1 MMTFLTTR
9 YWRAIISVFAGAVLA
24 LASVSF
30 LDAQSTGPEQKF
42 DVISVKPNLSAKFMF
57 GIRDST
63 PGKFSTT
70 NTSVRDLLEEAYD
83 VKEAQI
89 DGAPAWVAT
98 DKFDV
103 DAKVDDALAVQ
114 EQSLSRDQELRRMRL
129 RVQSLLA
136 DRFALKLHHETK
148 DMPVL
153 ALVVAKGG
161 TKMVESPGTPASA
174 DSPGP
179 PGSVT
184 MSTKTGNPIEW
195 VLTSNGAPLRI
206 LINALSGQPEVR
218 GRVLIDRSGLT
229 GTYVY
234 KLQWAQQNL
243 SAGGQPSSEASGP
256 SLFTALEDQ
265 LGLRLES
272 TKAPVDVLVVD
283 HVEQPSPN

>member
-218 GRVLIDRSGLT
+218 GRVLID
-229 GTYVY
+229 
-234 KLQWAQQNL
+234 
-243 SAGGQPSSEASGP
+243 
-256 SLFTALEDQ
+256 
-265 LGLRLES
+265 
-272 TKAPVDVLVVD
+272 
-283 HVEQPSPN
+283 